1 MQIGYADAVATPEP
15 QLAKWQLELLHQ
27 PVAHLATVDT
37 QARPHNVPICF
48 VYLDGRIYTAVD
60 HKPKRAQP
68 LDLRRVRNLL
78 ANPNVC
84 LTVDRYD
91 EDWSRLAWLQ
101 VRGQARLLD
110 DPAQRIRAIEALR
123 GKYAQYRTMDLE
135 RRPMI
140 EIRPS
145 DVRAWRAS
153 EHEPGSIR
161 S

>member
-1 MQIGYADAVATPEP
+1 MPRDASGKCAAVSQSEHHHRVGEVRLRAGPVHLRNGAALRP
-15 QLAKWQLELLHQ
+15 LPYDQ
-27 PVAHLATVDT
+27 VAHT
-37 QARPHNVPICF
+37 AR
-48 VYLDGRIYTAVD
+48 

-110 DPAQRIRAIEALR
+110 DPAQRIRAVEALR

-153 EHEPGSIR
+153 ENEPGSIR